1 MRWLPT
7 ISFSSSS
14 SSSSLRA
21 SPTRPGSVDSGNK
34 TSSSATGD
42 RRVWRFGS
50 RIKSSRHRKF
60 RPLSDRD
67 VVSGSGQ
74 SKWSDSQWGL
84 HKSASS
90 HDRIPT
96 RSSSASA
103 LPQPLPLPEISP
115 VCRRKEGSLV
125 AGSNPSRDSDCPLPS
140 PKLNG
145 YTKGVEDRADHGT
158 GEGVSAT
165 ASPKTQRMFSSQE
178 MKSSDLSERRPV
190 WKGRRNENGLENFRV
205 EVPIRSAPTSPFS
218 SPALSPQRPSFDMT
232 KYYRSMIPKP
242 NQVWSAPEM
251 PFTDMMTGPPPAY
264 YDGSPY
270 GSPTNSPPGR
280 SISQMCKS
288 PNGSSSPLFQGRL
301 SFDTISLRRETI
313 APPEVHR
320 LPLPPVA
327 ATPTPPPSSSHH
339 VPQVNSKQE
348 PVLMQ
353 CQWQK
358 GKIIGRGTFGSVYV
372 ASNRETGALCAMK
385 EVELF
390 PDDPKSAESI
400 KQLEQEIKVLSQLK
414 HQNIVQ
420 YYGSETVKDRFYI
433 YLEYVH
439 PGSINKYVREHCGAI
454 TESVVRNFTRHIL
467 SGLAYLHSK
476 KTIHRDI
483 KGANLLVDSSG
494 VVKLA
499 DFGMA
504 KHLNGHVVDLS
515 MKGSP
520 YWMAPELMHAVMQKD
535 NNADL
540 AFAIDIW
547 SLGCTIIEML
557 TGKPPWSEYE
567 GAAAMFKVLK
577 DSPPIPETLSSEG
590 KDFLQ
595 CCFRRNPADRPT
607 AAMLLEHRFLKNS
620 QQLDVSPCKQAFNG
634 INIADKTTHSPT
646 KTITEDKHG
655 QSTYSLSTNNGEKF
669 ASESFIDIHDFQ
681 LQLCLHKI
689 LFCSSET
696 GHQTRCWDTSK
707 LTVAPKHSRSPRST
721 LEALPSLSPPQ
732 SPRTAAYWPLHQA
745 AAAAEAK
752 LKRVAFSVDM

>member
-1 MRWLPT
+1 MRWLPN
-7 ISFSSSS
+7 ISFSSSSS

-21 SPTRPGSVDSGNK
+21 SPTQPGPGPGPADSAHK
-34 TSSSATGD
+34 TSAEGD
-42 RRVWRFGS
+42 RHVRGVWRFGS
-50 RIKSSRHRKF
+50 KMKISRQRKL
-60 RPLSDRD
+60 RPLSDRG
-67 VVSGSGQ
+67 VVSGQ
-74 SKWSDSQWGL
+74 PKWSDSQWGL
-84 HKSASS
+84 HKCASG
-90 HDRIPT
+90 HDRLPART
-96 RSSSASA
+96 ASASA

-115 VCRRKEGSLV
+115 VCRRKEGLV
-125 AGSNPSRDSDCPLPS
+125 VGSSSYRDFDCPLPS

-145 YTKGVEDRADHGT
+145 NTKGVEDRDKDRADHVAGD
-158 GEGVSAT
+158 GVLV
-165 ASPKTQRMFSSQE
+165 SPKTQSKFFSQE
-178 MKSSDLSERRPV
+178 MKNSANSDLSERRAA
-190 WKGRRNENGLENFRV
+190 WKGRQNEKGLQNFRV

-218 SPALSPQRPSFDMT
+218 SPALSPQRPSFDMA
-232 KYYRSMIPKP
+232 KYYRAMIPKP

-270 GSPTNSPPGR
+270 SSPTNSPPGR

-288 PNGSSSPLFQGRL
+288 PNGSSSPLYQGRL
-301 SFDTISLRRETI
+301 SFDTSRRESI
-313 APPEVHR
+313 APLEVHR

-327 ATPTPPPSSSHH
+327 ASPSPSHH
-339 VPQVNSKQE
+339 VPQVTAKPE

-353 CQWQK
+353 SQWQK
-358 GKIIGRGTFGSVYV
+358 GKLIGRGTFGSVYV

-390 PDDPKSAESI
+390 PDDPKSAECI

-420 YYGSETVKDRFYI
+420 YYGSETVDDRFYI

-483 KGANLLVDSSG
+483 KGANLLVDSTG

-504 KHLNGHVVDLS
+504 KHLTGHVVELS

-535 NNADL
+535 NNSDL

-607 AAMLLEHRFLKNS
+607 AALLLEHRFLKNS
-620 QQLDVSPCKQAFNG
+620 QQLDVSSCCIQAFSG

-646 KTITEDKHG
+646 TTEDKHS
-655 QSTYSLSTNNGEKF
+655 QSTYYLTPTQINGEKF
-669 ASESFIDIHDFQ
+669 ASES
-681 LQLCLHKI
+681 
-689 LFCSSET
+689 SSFT
-696 GHQTRCWDTSK
+696 QYCFSPVRLDTK
-707 LTVAPKHSRSPRST
+707 LVVGI
-721 LEALPSLSPPQ
+721 LPS
-732 SPRTAAYWPLHQA
+732 
-745 AAAAEAK
+745 
-752 LKRVAFSVDM
+752 